1 MRRPPAATGSPIG
14 PSPAR
19 AKAWR
24 AHGRAPL
31 LAVRGGGPERG
42 PACMAFTAH
51 GFVGVERET
60 VLAMRGWVKTGAVPP
75 DLGR

>member
-1 MRRPPAATGSPIG
+1 
-14 PSPAR
+14 
-19 AKAWR
+19 
-24 AHGRAPL
+24 
-31 LAVRGGGPERG
+31 
-42 PACMAFTAH
+42 MAFTAH